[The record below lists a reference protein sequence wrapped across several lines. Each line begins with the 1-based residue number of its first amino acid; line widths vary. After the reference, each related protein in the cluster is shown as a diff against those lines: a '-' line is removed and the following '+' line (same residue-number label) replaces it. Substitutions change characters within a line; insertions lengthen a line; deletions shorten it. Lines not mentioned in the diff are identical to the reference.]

1 MQGGRALLNPDRAR
15 ILGRIGA
22 HQLHATHNPIE
33 TTQKARETFLAR
45 FEQLADPDGVLLEA
59 ERLRRARHLRKAHMT
74 RLSLLAVE
82 ARRRKRVT
90 REGRAA

>member
-1 MQGGRALLNPDRAR
+1 MLNPDRAR

-45 FEQLADPDGVLLEA
+45 FEHFADPDGVLPEA
-59 ERLRRARHLRKAHMT
+59 ERLRRARHLRHAHMA
-74 RLSLLAVE
+74 RLSLLSVE
-82 ARRRKRVT
+82 ARRRKRT
-90 REGRAA
+90 AREGRAA

>member
-1 MQGGRALLNPDRAR
+1 MLNPDRAR

-22 HQLHATHNPIE
+22 HQLHATRNPIE

-45 FEQLADPDGVLLEA
+45 FEQLADPDGVLPEV
-59 ERLRRARHLRKAHMT
+59 ERLRRARHLRHAHMT

-82 ARRRKRVT
+82 ARRRKRAAQ
-90 REGRAA
+90 EGAAA